1 MIFVKFSNDARQQSF
16 PVCLLNI
23 TGFMGVLQGL
33 EFFILIGELSGK
45 GKISFIFDHGAI
57 ILMNLYIYV

>member
-1 MIFVKFSNDARQQSF
+1 MIFVKFSNEARQHSF
-16 PVCLLNI
+16 TVCLLNI

-45 GKISFIFDHGAI
+45 GKN
-57 ILMNLYIYV
+57 ILHT